1 MKIGLA
7 LGAGAARG
15 WTHIGIIEALEKLG
29 VKIDVVA
36 GCSIGAYVGAAYAS
50 GKLEDLKE
58 WACSLSDWQV
68 LALMGVG
75 LRRGGIAS
83 GQKVFDKLASEFCA
97 PSYEDMLKPFASVAT
112 DLYTGREV
120 VFNSGP
126 IGDTIQASCAIPALF
141 APVAHGDRWLVDG
154 AVVNPVPVNLCRQ
167 LGADFVIAVNLN
179 ADFRPLRLEKL
190 RQDHEENQRKTEDFF
205 TKSQNVLRQWF
216 SPDTKEEKALEK
228 IDEKEEVLSDTN
240 DVKTEEGIASEVI
253 EKVEEEF
260 TEVPAKVSKRN
271 PPGIMSVMSSSLEI
285 LQARVTRSRL
295 AGDPP
300 DILIEPQ
307 LTDVGI
313 MEFHRAEELCAK
325 GEETIARV
333 AEQIRYQLLT

>member
-15 WTHIGIIEALEKLG
+15 WTHIGIIQALEKLG

-50 GKLEDLKE
+50 GKLEALKE

-83 GQKVFDKLASEFCA
+83 GQKVFDKLASEFCE
-97 PSYEDMLKPFASVAT
+97 STYEDMLKPFAAVAT

-216 SPDTKEEKALEK
+216 SPDSKEDKALEK
-228 IDEKEEVLSDTN
+228 NEDKDEALSDTGEL
-240 DVKTEEGIASEVI
+240 KTEEGIASDVI

-260 TEVPAKVSKRN
+260 TEVPAKVNKRN

-325 GEETIARV
+325 GEETIARL